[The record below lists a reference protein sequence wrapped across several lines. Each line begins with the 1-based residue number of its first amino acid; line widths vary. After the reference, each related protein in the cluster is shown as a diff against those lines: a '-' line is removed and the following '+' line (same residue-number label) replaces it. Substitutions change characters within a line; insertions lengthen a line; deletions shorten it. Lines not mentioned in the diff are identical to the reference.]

1 MKIKELIDFLKKMP
15 QEANVYTDLGDYLN
29 HPWLHSVEDLEIE
42 FIERRIDCNL
52 KRVASLPCKET
63 ADCQK
68 GIVLY
73 VKKSI

>member
-52 KRVASLPCKET
+52 KRVAS
-63 ADCQK
+63 
-68 GIVLY
+68 
-73 VKKSI
+73 